1 MSQVEA
7 ALGSRL
13 SAFGKTEAGTSNK
26 PQVDVA
32 TVPGDRYHYS
42 MLVIMAGLP
51 GSGKSALARALA
63 PRCGGVVL
71 DKDPIRATLF
81 GAEVEYTTEQDD
93 FVVNLMLQTAAWF
106 LARNRQRV
114 VILDG
119 RVFSRNAQLHR
130 VIDFAEKLGLDWI
143 VFECV
148 CSEQT
153 ARRRLERDVAASVHP
168 AHNRTYALYQEVK
181 QRFEPIPGPK
191 VVIDMERSLEECVAQ
206 ALDAVTRCPFP
217 VSGSVGKRETGNE

>member
-1 MSQVEA
+1 
-7 ALGSRL
+7 
-13 SAFGKTEAGTSNK
+13 
-26 PQVDVA
+26 
-32 TVPGDRYHYS
+32 

-51 GSGKSALARALA
+51 GSGKSALARELA

-71 DKDPIRATLF
+71 DKDPIRAVLF
-81 GAEVEYTTEQDD
+81 GTEVEYTTEQDD
-93 FVVNLMLQTAAWF
+93 FVVNIMLQTAAWF

-130 VIDFAEKLGLDWI
+130 VIDFAEKLSLDWI

-153 ARRRLERDVAASVHP
+153 AWRRLEQDVAAGVHP
-168 AHNRTYALYQEVK
+168 AQNRTYALYQEVK
-181 QRFEPIPGPK
+181 KRFQPIPEPK
-191 VVIDMERSLEECVAQ
+191 VIIDTERTVEDCVTQ
-206 ALDAVTRCPFP
+206 ALA
-217 VSGSVGKRETGNE
+217 NL